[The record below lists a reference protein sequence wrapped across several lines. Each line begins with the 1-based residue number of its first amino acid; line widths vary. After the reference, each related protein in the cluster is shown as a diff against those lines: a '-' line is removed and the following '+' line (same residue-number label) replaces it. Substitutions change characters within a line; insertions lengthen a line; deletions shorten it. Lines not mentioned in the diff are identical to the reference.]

1 MDFFEKVGET
11 VYNTGKTI
19 SDKAKEMAAIA
30 ELKGQINTC
39 NTVIKK
45 NYSLI
50 GKTYYAN
57 NALNPEPEYMDMVME
72 IRNAQKK
79 IDELQKQIDAI
90 KEHSS
95 I

>member
-11 VYNTGKTI
+11 VYNTGKNL

-30 ELKGQINTC
+30 ELKNQINTY

-57 NALNPEPEYMDMVME
+57 NALNPEPEYMEMIQT
-72 IRNAQKK
+72 IREAQKK
-79 IDELQKQIDAI
+79 IDELQEQIDFI
-90 KEHSS
+90 KDNK
-95 I
+95 

>member
-1 MDFFEKVGET
+1 MDFFDKVGET

-30 ELKGQINTC
+30 ELKNQINTC

-45 NYSLI
+45 NYSMI

-57 NALNPEPEYMDMVME
+57 NALNPEPEYMEMVQK
-72 IRNAQKK
+72 IRESQKK
-79 IDELQKQIDAI
+79 IDDLKKQIDLI
-90 KEHSS
+90 KESK
-95 I
+95 

>member
-1 MDFFEKVGET
+1 MDFFDKVGET
-11 VYNTGKTI
+11 VYNTGKNI

-57 NALNPEPEYMDMVME
+57 NALNPEPEYMEMIGE

-79 IDELQKQIDAI
+79 IDELQKQIDFI
-90 KEHSS
+90 KDNK
-95 I
+95 

>member
-11 VYNTGKTI
+11 VYNTGKNL

-30 ELKGQINTC
+30 ELKNQINTH

-57 NALNPEPEYMDMVME
+57 NALNPEPEYMEMVQQ
-72 IRNAQKK
+72 IREAQKK
-79 IDELQKQIDAI
+79 IDELQEQIEFI
-90 KEHSS
+90 KNNN
-95 I
+95 

>member
-1 MDFFEKVGET
+1 MDFFDKVGET

-30 ELKGQINTC
+30 ELKNQINTC

-45 NYSLI
+45 NYSMI

-57 NALNPEPEYMDMVME
+57 NALNPEPEYMEMVQK
-72 IRNAQKK
+72 IRESQKK
-79 IDELQKQIDAI
+79 IDDLQKQIDLI
-90 KEHSS
+90 KESKQ
-95 I
+95 

>member
-1 MDFFEKVGET
+1 MDFFDKVGET

-30 ELKGQINTC
+30 ELKNQINTC

-45 NYSLI
+45 NYSMI

-57 NALNPEPEYMDMVME
+57 NALNPEPEYMEMVHK
-72 IRNAQKK
+72 IRESQKK
-79 IDELQKQIDAI
+79 IDDLQKQIDLI
-90 KEHSS
+90 KESK
-95 I
+95 

>member
-11 VYNTGKTI
+11 VYNKGMKL

-30 ELKGQINTC
+30 ELKNQINTY

-57 NALNPEPEYMDMVME
+57 NALNPEPEYMEMIQT
-72 IRNAQKK
+72 IREAQKK
-79 IDELQKQIDAI
+79 IDELQEQIDFI
-90 KEHSS
+90 KDNK
-95 I
+95 

>member
-11 VYNTGKTI
+11 VYNTGKNIT
-19 SDKAKEMAAIA
+19 DKAKDMAAIA
-30 ELKGQINTC
+30 ELKGKINTC

-57 NALNPEPEYMDMVME
+57 NALNPEPEYMEMIQE
-72 IRNAQKK
+72 IRTAQKK
-79 IDELQKQIDAI
+79 IDELQKQIDFI
-90 KEHSS
+90 KDNK
-95 I
+95 

>member
-1 MDFFEKVGET
+1 MDFFDKVGET

-30 ELKGQINTC
+30 ELKNQINTC

-45 NYSLI
+45 NYSMI

-57 NALNPEPEYMDMVME
+57 NALNPEPEYMEMVQK
-72 IRNAQKK
+72 IRESQKK
-79 IDELQKQIDAI
+79 IDDLQKQIDLI
-90 KEHSS
+90 KESK
-95 I
+95 

>member
-1 MDFFEKVGET
+1 MDFFDKVGET

-30 ELKGQINTC
+30 ELKNQINTC

-45 NYSLI
+45 NYSMI

-57 NALNPEPEYMDMVME
+57 NALNPEPEYMEMVQK
-72 IRNAQKK
+72 IRESQKK
-79 IDELQKQIDAI
+79 IYELQEQIEFI
-90 KEHSS
+90 KTNK
-95 I
+95 

>member
-11 VYNTGKTI
+11 VYNTGKNI

-30 ELKGQINTC
+30 ELKSQINTC

-45 NYSLI
+45 NYSMI

-57 NALNPEPEYMDMVME
+57 NALNPEPEYMEMVQK
-72 IRNAQKK
+72 IRESQKK
-79 IDELQKQIDAI
+79 IDDLQKQIDLI
-90 KEHSS
+90 KESK
-95 I
+95 

>member
-1 MDFFEKVGET
+1 MDFFDKVGET

-30 ELKGQINTC
+30 ELKNQINTC

-45 NYSLI
+45 NYSMI

-57 NALNPEPEYMDMVME
+57 NAINPEPEYMEMVQK
-72 IRNAQKK
+72 IRESQKK
-79 IDELQKQIDAI
+79 IDDLQKQIDLI
-90 KEHSS
+90 KESK
-95 I
+95 

>member
-11 VYNTGKTI
+11 VYNTGKNL

-30 ELKGQINTC
+30 ELKNQINTQ

-57 NALNPEPEYMDMVME
+57 NALAPEPEYMEMIQQ
-72 IRNAQKK
+72 IREAQKK
-79 IDELQKQIDAI
+79 IDELQEQIECI
-90 KEHSS
+90 KNNN
-95 I
+95 